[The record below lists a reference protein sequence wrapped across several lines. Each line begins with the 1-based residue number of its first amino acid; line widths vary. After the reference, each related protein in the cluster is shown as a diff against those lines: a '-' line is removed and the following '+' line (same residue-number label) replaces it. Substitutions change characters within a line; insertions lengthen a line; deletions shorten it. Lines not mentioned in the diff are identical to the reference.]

1 MAITGFVLILAAP
14 LYIEK
19 QNLVEVVGY
28 FYDTAYSILLLSF
41 STVLIYYIIKLSE
54 IRSFFKREYKHIF
67 L

>member
-19 QNLVEVVGY
+19 QNLDEVVGY